1 MRGLGR
7 MLIAITTL
15 SAALA
20 CEGCAQLVTQAD
32 LAAASGPA
40 AAISEGMNL
49 AVPSPLGSPIGESQA
64 LAASDF
70 AGPVQKHFGST
81 TIISSPVNLIGEP
94 LDQESITASFAAI
107 ETDLFESS
115 LWDVSQALTLI
126 AADKRKSALLEPQDD
141 TRNIAAEVSFAVPG
155 ERTGLAF
162 DVGLAPRIAYNRDG
176 DYSSHK
182 YGGEVRIGQNFDKRG
197 TNYEPAGSWYVF
209 AGADGEAVVWDA
221 SDSRASLDSLALT
234 DQVTVGDMQAGIS
247 LQRGGGQL
255 SLSYIRREVRYYD
268 RNGGAR
274 ENEDFAGVSF
284 TLRR

>member
-7 MLIAITTL
+7 MFIAITTL

-20 CEGCAQLVTQAD
+20 CQGCAQIVTRAD
-32 LAAASGPA
+32 LVAASGPA
-40 AAISEGMNL
+40 APQSQGMNL
-49 AVPSPLGSPIGESQA
+49 AVPSPLGGPLGQSQA

-70 AGPVQKHFGST
+70 LGPVQDHFGST
-81 TIISSPVNLIGEP
+81 TLISAPVNLMGEP
-94 LDQESITASFAAI
+94 LDPESITASFAAI
-107 ETDLFESS
+107 EPDLFGAGLWESS
-115 LWDVSQALTLI
+115 NTLTLI
-126 AADKRKSALLEPQDD
+126 AADKSKAALLEPQDK

-162 DVGLAPRIAYNRDG
+162 DVGLAPRVAYNRDG
-176 DYSSHK
+176 DYSSRK
-182 YGGEVRIGQNFDKRG
+182 FGGEVRIGQNFDKRG
-197 TNYEPAGSWYVF
+197 THYEPAGSWYIF

-221 SDSRASLDSLALT
+221 AKSRSSLERLALT

-247 LQRGGGQL
+247 IQRGGGQL
-255 SLSYIRREVRYYD
+255 SLSYIRREVRYSD